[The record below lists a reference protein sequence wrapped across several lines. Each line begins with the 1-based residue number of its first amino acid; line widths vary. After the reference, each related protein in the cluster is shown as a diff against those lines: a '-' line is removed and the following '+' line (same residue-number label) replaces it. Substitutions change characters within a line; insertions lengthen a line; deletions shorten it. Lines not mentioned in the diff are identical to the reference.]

1 MSATPERFGVRV
13 GGVQDALLQAQ
24 NDLAT
29 LSGVVREIADL
40 AAENTDLDSPWNRVV
55 HICSLPAVRNA
66 LTE

>member
-1 MSATPERFGVRV
+1 MTPIE
-13 GGVQDALLQAQ
+13 DELNQARG
-24 NDLAT
+24 DLAV

-66 LTE
+66 LNE